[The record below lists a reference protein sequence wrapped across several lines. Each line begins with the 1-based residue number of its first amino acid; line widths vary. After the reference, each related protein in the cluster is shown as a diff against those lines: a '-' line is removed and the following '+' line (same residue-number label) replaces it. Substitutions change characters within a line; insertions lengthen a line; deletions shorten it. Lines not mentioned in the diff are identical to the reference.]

1 MLRATRGLAV
11 VAWHQLS
18 AVDLP
23 RYTTPRRR
31 TSHHSSH
38 LWTDLELPVQLGG
51 VAVARRRQQSP
62 QWRHQVVGV
71 DARHTAAQRRTDH
84 VIITTH
90 PFNGTVPFAW
100 LPGWAGTRKVK
111 PIWILLKQ
119 ETVSGTGISRAIRK
133 SAPCSGQITMPA
145 PHHSV
150 FYRPDALPAA
160 QPTASKHWR
169 STRHNNNN
177 NNNKWRRMRSKVHS
191 SLIFVLVFVLHSV
204 IFSFP
209 VNWVPGS
216 KNNNNN
222 NNEQICIA
230 L

>member
-1 MLRATRGLAV
+1 MLCYVRRAAWLWSRVTPAV
-11 VAWHQLS
+11 CCWFTALHDAAQ
-18 AVDLP
+18 
-23 RYTTPRRR
+23 THF
-31 TSHHSSH
+31 TSLESSSVRA
-38 LWTDLELPVQLGG
+38 LWTDLELPVQFGG

-191 SLIFVLVFVLHSV
+191 SLIFVLF
-204 IFSFP
+204 
-209 VNWVPGS
+209 
-216 KNNNNN
+216 
-222 NNEQICIA
+222 CIA
-230 L
+230 